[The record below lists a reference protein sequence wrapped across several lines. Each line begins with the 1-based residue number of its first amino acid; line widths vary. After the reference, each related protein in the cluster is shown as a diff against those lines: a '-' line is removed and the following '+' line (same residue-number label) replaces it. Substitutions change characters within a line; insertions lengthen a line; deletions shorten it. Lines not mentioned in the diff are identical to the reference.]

1 MKWNIR
7 SSLKILVVMNFAL
20 IQSIDSCIP
29 QMYPHQNVF
38 VFFANCFNSMTSILI
53 IVYLEANDV
62 FDRII
67 IETTIK
73 KKLDIFQSCF
83 TASSFAIVFLL

>member
-1 MKWNIR
+1 
-7 SSLKILVVMNFAL
+7 MNFAL

-29 QMYPHQNVF
+29 QMYPQQNVF
-38 VFFANCFNSMTSILI
+38 VFFANCFNSMTSVLI

-73 KKLDIFQSCF
+73 KKTGHFSVLFYCEFLCDRVP
-83 TASSFAIVFLL
+83 IVTLLR